1 MIVSGAVGNLI
12 DLAFAQSHGV
22 PLLTNDAQVAV
33 TTQNGRPLGS
43 GQILFLTQDI
53 SRLIGSPSQV
63 PPPLRHWVPSLSHH
77 PRSILAGEVRPHF
90 NLSGHRLIF
99 ASAHCQR
106 HCLQTTGR
114 SENYSVKPDC
124 SYHPYR
130 DQRDREVEGVA
141 GSIRG
146 FAGGLQQPTCHTTV
160 PSTSCPEQCPHKDE
174 CSRFPSLSQKPCR
187 PTSKKSW
194 QRALSDLLHPQLR
207 L

>member
-1 MIVSGAVGNLI
+1 MLCKISGCHYPKWKA
-12 DLAFAQSHGV
+12 
-22 PLLTNDAQVAV
+22 P
-33 TTQNGRPLGS
+33 
-43 GQILFLTQDI
+43 
-53 SRLIGSPSQV
+53 
-63 PPPLRHWVPSLSHH
+63 
-77 PRSILAGEVRPHF
+77 
-90 NLSGHRLIF
+90 
-99 ASAHCQR
+99 
-106 HCLQTTGR
+106 GR
-114 SENYSVKPDC
+114 SENYSVKHDC

-146 FAGGLQQPTCHTTV
+146 FAGGLQQPTCLTTV

-207 L
+207 LVKTQTGWKDIFTTGL